1 MVPELD
7 YAFIA
12 EHAQVASGKLNVM
25 GASYT
30 HLIVDEIPTLHTIAV
45 AGRVRAPKDFGPVEV
60 ALVFSSPAGETQY
73 SIEGA
78 IGLEPSEEVRPYGD
92 LVGLLFASTLT
103 AVLPVEGLYEVRL
116 KVEGVEARRLAFT
129 VESTTVGPG

>member
-1 MVPELD
+1 MIPELD

-30 HLIVDEIPTLHTIAV
+30 HLIVDDLPSLHTVAV
-45 AGRVRAPKDFGPVEV
+45 AGRVRARKDFGPVEV
-60 ALVFSSPAGETQY
+60 ALIFSSPAGETQY

-78 IGLEPSEEVRPYGD
+78 IDIESSEDVRPYGD

-129 VESTTVGPG
+129 VESATAATR